1 MGTEVLQT
9 GRGPYERSPGR
20 DRGRAVGAW
29 RRLLRKSGKTGFAGR
44 GGISDAQPEAVS
56 LRQPVAGVQKPT
68 EPPNPLIIPIWNP
81 LQHPPMITTPSIET
95 TPLR

>member
-9 GRGPYERSPGR
+9 GRGPYKRSPGR
-20 DRGRAVGAW
+20 DGGRALGAW

-44 GGISDAQPEAVS
+44 GGISGAPPEAGSV
-56 LRQPVAGVQKPT
+56 RRPVAEVQEPIQ
-68 EPPNPLIIPIWNP
+68 PPNPLTTPIWNP
-81 LQHPPMITTPSIET
+81 LQHPPMITTPSIEE